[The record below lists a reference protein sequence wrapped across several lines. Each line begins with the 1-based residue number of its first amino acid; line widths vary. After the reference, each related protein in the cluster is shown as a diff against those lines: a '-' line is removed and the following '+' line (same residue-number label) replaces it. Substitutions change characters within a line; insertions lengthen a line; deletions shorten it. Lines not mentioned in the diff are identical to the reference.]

1 MEAAK
6 TTSTENISGENEA
19 QFPRARQV
27 LRGIAK
33 RRLERRGRQMARNV
47 RGRAKAFGRGA
58 RLGYAIQENPGR
70 AVVMGFVLGCAIG
83 AIGLALSHIV
93 QDFQTLID
101 EENLS
106 DEQSGSDAAA

>member
-1 MEAAK
+1 
-6 TTSTENISGENEA
+6 
-19 QFPRARQV
+19 
-27 LRGIAK
+27 
-33 RRLERRGRQMARNV
+33 
-47 RGRAKAFGRGA
+47 
-58 RLGYAIQENPGR
+58 
-70 AVVMGFVLGCAIG
+70 MGFVLGCAIG